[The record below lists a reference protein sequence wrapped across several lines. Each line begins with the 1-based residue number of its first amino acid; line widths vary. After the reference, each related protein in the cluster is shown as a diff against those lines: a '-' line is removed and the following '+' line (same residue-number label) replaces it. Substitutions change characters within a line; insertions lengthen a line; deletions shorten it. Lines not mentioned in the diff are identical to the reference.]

1 VALVWAS
8 SITIAPGTRKT
19 KWQTMRE
26 IIAWL
31 DQRHVNFEAILTS
44 AVVLVAAGLGI
55 PVLRRFLRNWL
66 NSVQARFQLADV
78 TISAI
83 VRSVTGALLVIAAL
97 LILGAWG
104 IALAG
109 LWGLL
114 VSVIA
119 VIGVGFLATWAMI
132 SNFTAS
138 FFLTIWRP
146 FHLGDTVV
154 MLPENTEGRVTDR
167 NLMFTVLREKDGS
180 VVNVPNNLFFQKMFR
195 VVSSG

>member
-1 VALVWAS
+1 M
-8 SITIAPGTRKT
+8 
-19 KWQTMRE
+19 KWPTMGE

-31 DQRHVNFEAILTS
+31 DQQHVNFGTILTS
-44 AVVLVAAGLGI
+44 AGVLVVAGLGI
-55 PVLRRFLRNWL
+55 PLLRRFLRNWL
-66 NSVQARFQLADV
+66 DSVQARFHLADA

-83 VRSVTGALLVIAAL
+83 IRIVTGALLLIAAL
-97 LILGAWG
+97 LILDAWG

-114 VSVIA
+114 VSAIA

-146 FHLGDTVV
+146 FRLGDTVV

-180 VVNVPNNLFFQKMFR
+180 IVNVPNNLFFQKMFR
-195 VVSSG
+195 VVSGG

>member
-1 VALVWAS
+1 
-8 SITIAPGTRKT
+8 
-19 KWQTMRE
+19 MRE

-31 DQRHVNFEAILTS
+31 DQQHVNFAALLTS
-44 AVVLVAAGLGI
+44 TAVLILAGLAI

-66 NSVQARFQLADV
+66 NSIQARVQLTDA

-83 VRSVTGALLVIAAL
+83 IRIVTGALLLIAAL
-97 LILGAWG
+97 LILDAWG
-104 IALAG
+104 IAPAG

-114 VSVIA
+114 VSAMA

-146 FHLGDTVV
+146 FRLGDTVV
-154 MLPENTEGRVTDR
+154 ILPENTAGRVTDG
-167 NLMFTVLREKDGS
+167 LHP
-180 VVNVPNNLFFQKMFR
+180 VPKTP
-195 VVSSG
+195 S

>member
-1 VALVWAS
+1 VAG
-8 SITIAPGTRKT
+8 PCGD
-19 KWQTMRE
+19 

-31 DQRHVNFEAILTS
+31 DQRHVNLDAIFTS
-44 AVVLVAAGLGI
+44 AAVLVVAGLAI
-55 PVLRRFLRNWL
+55 PVFRRFLRNWL
-66 NSVQARFQLADV
+66 NSVQARFQLADS

-83 VRSVTGALLVIAAL
+83 IRFVTGALLLIAAL

-114 VSVIA
+114 VSTVA

-167 NLMFTVLREKDGS
+167 NLMFTVLRERDGS

-195 VVSSG
+195 VVAG